1 MSDTLPLI
9 TAGPMLRALSA
20 VSIEAVIFG
29 PGGAGAVAGAPTAGG
44 FCAAGFCLP
53 AWAASGSDM
62 RTTAVAIK
70 KRGLTFDMVD
80 LAETVR
86 E

>member
-1 MSDTLPLI
+1 
-9 TAGPMLRALSA
+9 
-20 VSIEAVIFG
+20 
-29 PGGAGAVAGAPTAGG
+29 
-44 FCAAGFCLP
+44 
-53 AWAASGSDM
+53 M